1 LQPSGNRRTWLDGR
15 RCRPPLRFPGGHRHP
30 ALPPAA
36 GLASRL
42 RDASAPPFHCVCALA
57 PSAHHRLKTMLKVP
71 TITDVATLAGVSKST
86 VSAVLNN
93 RDTLSEDTR
102 RRVVRAIAEL
112 NYRPSPAARRG
123 FKRNPGRSI
132 SLIVKEMLNPYY
144 AEIFTGVQEV
154 AYGRG
159 YLVSV
164 SSSEGDFDVERRLVE
179 QCTEQEMDGLIVAPI
194 LNDET
199 DLSHI
204 FEIKRSKIPFV
215 LLEDVRGIRANLV
228 DVDNIHAS
236 AEAVRYLIRNGH
248 SRIMHLAGPNYSQH
262 SEERAEGV
270 RRAFSESHL
279 IFDDRLVIPA
289 GDSLEDGYRAGLE
302 FFQEVPSERRP
313 TAVTC
318 YNDLVA
324 VGLLRALRELEIA
337 VPEDVS
343 VVGFDD
349 LRMLEYFPMAL
360 TTVHVPKYEMG
371 KRAAELLIQQIESRA
386 LPDVEKQHLAAT
398 LIVRDSTRTLD

>member
-1 LQPSGNRRTWLDGR
+1 MKN
-15 RCRPPLRFPGGHRHP
+15 
-30 ALPPAA
+30 
-36 GLASRL
+36 
-42 RDASAPPFHCVCALA
+42 
-57 PSAHHRLKTMLKVP
+57 P
-71 TITDVATLAGVSKST
+71 TITDVAVLAGVSKST

-93 RDTLSEDTR
+93 RNTLREDTR

-123 FKRNPGRSI
+123 FKRTPGRSI
-132 SLIVKEMLNPYY
+132 SLIVKEMQNPYY
-144 AEIFTGVQEV
+144 AEVFTGVQEI
-154 AYGRG
+154 AYERG

-228 DVDNIHAS
+228 DVDNIQAS

-248 SRIMHLAGPNYSQH
+248 SRIMHLAGPTYSQH

-279 IFDDRLVIPA
+279 IFDDSLVLPG
-289 GDSLEDGYRAGLE
+289 GDSLDDGYRAAIA
-302 FFQEVPSERRP
+302 FFGELPAERRP

-324 VGLLRALRELEIA
+324 LGLMRALRELGIR

-349 LRMLEYFPMAL
+349 LRMLEYFPLAL

-371 KRAAELLIQQIESRA
+371 RGAAELLIQQIESRA
-386 LPDVEKQHLAAT
+386 HSEVVKQHLDAK
-398 LIVRDSTRTLD
+398 LVVRESTRSLS